1 MHVIVIIATVLFI
14 AGCIIGW
21 GGFFL
26 SFFIPN
32 KPYFDKNR
40 VVTYCEIEKA
50 RHVRDKI
57 VSVGETL
64 MLAGTIATIVSV
76 AFGFV

>member
-1 MHVIVIIATVLFI
+1 MIVIIAMVLFI
-14 AGCIIGW
+14 TGCVIGW

-32 KPYFDKNR
+32 KPYFYKNR

-50 RHVRDKI
+50 RHIRDKI
-57 VSVGETL
+57 VSMGEIL

>member
-1 MHVIVIIATVLFI
+1 MHVIVIIAMVLFI
-14 AGCIIGW
+14 TGCVIGW

-32 KPYFDKNR
+32 KPHFNNNH

-50 RHVRDKI
+50 RHIRDKI
-57 VSVGETL
+57 VSAGEIL

>member
-1 MHVIVIIATVLFI
+1 MIVIIAMVLFI
-14 AGCIIGW
+14 TGCVIGW

-32 KPYFDKNR
+32 KPHFNNNH

-50 RHVRDKI
+50 RHIRDKI
-57 VSVGETL
+57 VSVGEML